1 MVGRRAFLGSISA
14 LGAMRAMPA
23 FGQERF
29 SLFVGSNP
37 ENVQRMIELA
47 ALRDGETVVD
57 LGSGD
62 GRIVFAALRARPGIR
77 GIGVDIDA
85 KLVDKANEA
94 ARAQNAADRVQFFHR
109 NVFDTDLSNVDVIF
123 MWLFPELMR
132 LLRPKILR
140 EARPGARVIAASWD
154 FGSWAAD
161 ATDDRGGGSP
171 TIRKWVVPARIQ
183 GAWEWSF
190 TLRGQ
195 THRAMA
201 LLEQRQQMLEGILRV
216 GNRREVM
223 QYPIL
228 RGDMLQFVVRMSLPG
243 TGFANLTFVG
253 QVKGEAI
260 EGMIDA
266 QLPRQ
271 GDDNGGMDEF
281 KLPWKAVRT
290 KDEGYF
296 APTGIEAR

>member
-1 MVGRRAFLGSISA
+1 MVGRRAFLGSMSA
-14 LGAMRAMPA
+14 LAAMPA
-23 FGQERF
+23 LAQERF

-62 GRIVFAALRARPGIR
+62 GRIVFAALQARPGIR

-94 ARAQNAADRVQFFHR
+94 ARAQNLADRVQFFHR

-140 EARPGARVIAASWD
+140 EAKPGARVIAASWD

-271 GDDNGGMDEF
+271 GDDNGGVEEF
-281 KLPWKAVRT
+281 KLPWNAART
-290 KDEGYF
+290 NDEGYF